1 MQCLVGDGSKAR
13 IIAFIIDNLIASL
26 LSVLTVGAIG
36 SANPIISGSILC
48 LTYLLYFFVFEILWS
63 RTPGKFFQGLV
74 VRNIDG
80 GRCNTKQILI
90 RTIARIIEANPIL
103 LGGIPAGIAIIS
115 STEKQ
120 RIGAMLAGTNVVS
133 RNAMLYIAP
142 PGARQIVGRYQ
153 PGRLCMTKV

>member
-1 MQCLVGDGSKAR
+1 MQRLVGDGSKAR

-48 LTYLLYFFVFEILWS
+48 LTYLLYFFVFETSWS
-63 RTPGKFFQGLV
+63 RTPEKFFQGLV

-80 GRCNTKQILI
+80 GRSNTKQILI

-103 LGGIPAGIAIIS
+103 LGGIPAGIAIFS

-120 RIGAMLAGTNVVS
+120 RIGDILAGTVVVS
-133 RNAMLYIAP
+133 RHEGLDIPSHVA
-142 PGARQIVGRYQ
+142 
-153 PGRLCMTKV
+153 